1 MFPLLLLLLPGLI
14 LGFPKVHRLFD
25 AGKKHVLVESMEGRL
40 EVVNIVTGDVTS
52 VPRNRGTLLGA
63 KFASGK
69 HIIQYI
75 QDDEYHTLYDGD
87 NVIMGTLNP
96 VLSLIPY
103 RTNLLTLTHG
113 GEATRYN
120 IKTGESR
127 SLLCERNYRDLPTC
141 ARIYKNY
148 LIIGTLLGSL
158 IIIRESDMAPV
169 IYERHHLCVSVGGM
183 SIDSH
188 GNNVRVT
195 TLHNDC
201 SDKVFEMN
209 LDDNGLMLTGKPS
222 LHKSPYVNTCME
234 YAMASNTHVIKGL
247 TCGTTIVYD
256 KHMNTVLHL
265 PYGTCMSPILKD
277 NRLIYHCKESGEVV
291 IMSLND

>member
-1 MFPLLLLLLPGLI
+1 MVSY
-14 LGFPKVHRLFD
+14 PKVHRLFD
-25 AGKKHVLVESMEGRL
+25 AGKNHVLVESMEGQL
-40 EVVNIVTGDVTS
+40 QVVNIATRQAMI
-52 VPRNRGTLLGA
+52 VPRNRGKLLGA

-127 SLLCERNYRDLPTC
+127 SLLCERNYRDFPTC
-141 ARIYKNY
+141 ARIYKGY
-148 LIIGTLLGSL
+148 LFMGTLLGSL
-158 IIIRESDMAPV
+158 IVVKESDMTPV
-169 IYERHHLCVSVGGM
+169 IYERHHLCVSVGGI
-183 SIDSH
+183 SITADECNLH
-188 GNNVRVT
+188 IT

-201 SDKVFEMN
+201 SDRIFEMSLKN
-209 LDDNGLMLTGKPS
+209 NELRFTNKPS
-222 LHKSPYVNTCME
+222 IRKSPYVNTCLK
-234 YAMASNTHVIKGL
+234 YAMTSNTHVIKGL
-247 TCGTTIVYD
+247 SCGTTIVHD
-256 KHMNTVLHL
+256 KNMNTLLHL

-277 NRLIYHCKESGEVV
+277 DSLIYHALESGEVV
-291 IMSLND
+291 ILPLKD